1 MKATIFKNLS
11 YGNYGD
17 HVICNDC
24 GKEMIVPI
32 GTEICPCCGS
42 VGCMEWANQNEPEV
56 ELYLFKDTHEII
68 NENAEYTK
76 LFE

>member
-32 GTEICPCCGS
+32 GTEICP
-42 VGCMEWANQNEPEV
+42 VVVA
-56 ELYLFKDTHEII
+56 
-68 NENAEYTK
+68 
-76 LFE
+76 